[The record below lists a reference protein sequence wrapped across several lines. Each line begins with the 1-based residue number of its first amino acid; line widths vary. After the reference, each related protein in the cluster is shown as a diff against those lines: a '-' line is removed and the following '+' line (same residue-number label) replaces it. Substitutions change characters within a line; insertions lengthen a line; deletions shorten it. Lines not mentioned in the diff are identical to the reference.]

1 MEERSS
7 IFSLSIDTNT
17 KSQLSEAAK
26 WARFLAIVGF
36 ICLTLLAGAGVW
48 AIINVNS
55 LNAGYSRYGN
65 SYSTGYTAGTVFSYF
80 IVALIY
86 FFPLLFL
93 LRFSNHM
100 RAAIAADNQERL
112 NTSFQNLKICFRYLG
127 ILTIIGLVLVTLS
140 LVLGVIARA
149 GVN

>member
-7 IFSLSIDTNT
+7 LFSLSIDPAT
-17 KSQLSEAAK
+17 KSQLSDAAK
-26 WARFLAIVGF
+26 WAKFFAIVGF
-36 ICLTLLAGAGVW
+36 VCLALMIAAGVYVSVRGEQQSEYRYDSAYSRSYIAGNFFGF
-48 AIINVNS
+48 AII
-55 LNAGYSRYGN
+55 
-65 SYSTGYTAGTVFSYF
+65 
-80 IVALIY
+80 ALIY

-93 LRFSNHM
+93 FRFSNHM
-100 RAAIAADNQERL
+100 KAAIAADNQERL

-140 LVLGVIARA
+140 IVLGVIVRT